1 MINPIIYDNNDNQK
15 KEENFFTGVDFG
27 FFTSDKASSVEKYTT
42 NIEEVSKKE
51 PTRRGRPRKEKTDTD
66 TTTEKK
72 VPTTLAYADSYK
84 ETNNLLRGTIL
95 QADQLSSEI
104 KSDIDTVRASKALKS
119 KYTYLTNLTGTAA
132 AILST
137 KIQAIRELD
146 GNITQAHNLEI
157 KRDTLNKNDKSDND
171 DMRMMDLYSA
181 FINTPMGTYTPSGA
195 PSIQDSILGV
205 NGPNNITPVSMDY
218 SSEQSSMT
226 PELAAMRMETNPNIE
241 TVVKYDSTTG
251 QRYFDVIDKTTMASV
266 PNYPRPD
273 NFLLDDTTIDTR
285 TGTARNRNL
294 DKVWPLVEIGNPNGI
309 LSEY

>member
-1 MINPIIYDNNDNQK
+1 MDMINPITYDNK
-15 KEENFFTGVDFG
+15 KEEDFSFGVNFD
-27 FFTSDKASSVEKYTT
+27 FFTSEKASNVQKYTT
-42 NIEEVSKKE
+42 DIEQYSKKE
-51 PTRRGRPRKEKTDTD
+51 APKRGRPRKEKS
-66 TTTEKK
+66 TTESTSEKK
-72 VPTTLAYADSYK
+72 TPTTLAYADSYK
-84 ETNNLLRGTIL
+84 ETNNLLKGTIL

-104 KSDIDTVRASKALKS
+104 KSDIDTVRASKTLKN
-119 KYTYLTNLTGTAA
+119 KYAHITNLTGSAA
-132 AILST
+132 SVLST

-181 FINTPMGTYTPSGA
+181 FINTPMGTYTPSGV

-218 SSEQSSMT
+218 SGGQSSMT

-273 NFLLDDTTIDTR
+273 NFLLDDTTIDVR